1 MTNLS
6 KKCKLSEVYTNH
18 SIRATGAIILAKN
31 MYCNAQIM
39 AVTGHKSVQAL
50 SMYQRVDD
58 EDKIRMGKTLT
69 DNVLKEPYKTMA
81 AISYTTTSMGQ
92 GRPVIAGG
100 NNSLA
105 LPSTERS
112 NIVSTTGRQDVYLQR
127 QQYRPPMLPYNGPL
141 PNTSFM
147 PKHLSTVNQGNDVR
161 VANETLQGV
170 DMAELFNDFTK
181 TSVHIQNSAQCHQVF
196 NNCSVTIVMPK
207 L

>member
-39 AVTGHKSVQAL
+39 AVTGNKSVQAL

-92 GRPVIAGG
+92 GSPAIAGR
-100 NNSLA
+100 NTSLA
-105 LPSTERS
+105 LPLTERS
-112 NIVSTTGRQDVYLQR
+112 NRVSTTGRQDVYAQR
-127 QQYRPPMLPYNGPL
+127 QQYRPPMLP
-141 PNTSFM
+141 
-147 PKHLSTVNQGNDVR
+147 TVDHYQIHYSSQTF
-161 VANETLQGV
+161 EY
-170 DMAELFNDFTK
+170 
-181 TSVHIQNSAQCHQVF
+181 S
-196 NNCSVTIVMPK
+196 
-207 L
+207 